1 MKKLVFF
8 GGTFDPPH
16 NEHIAELKAALSETG
31 AEKAIVM
38 PTFIPPHKEIFHM
51 ASAENRLGKRAGRV
65 ILI

>member
-16 NEHIAELKAALSETG
+16 NEHIAELKAALIETG

-38 PTFIPPHKEIFHM
+38 PTFIPPHKETFHM
-51 ASAENRLGKRAGRV
+51 ASA
-65 ILI
+65 